1 MNLKRVL
8 ALVALAW
15 ALPVAADVSI
25 ADAWIRGTV
34 PGQKVTGAFM
44 QVASTTD
51 TSLIDVSSP
60 SAKFVEIHQMTK
72 EGSVM
77 KMRAVDRLPIP
88 AGKPVELTP
97 AGYHMMLFELK
108 APLNAGDVIPL
119 TLTFED
125 KSGKKSTVE
134 VKAMVRALTTG
145 AAPPKP

>member
-1 MNLKRVL
+1 
-8 ALVALAW
+8 
-15 ALPVAADVSI
+15 VSI

-34 PGQKVTGAFM
+34 PGQKVTGAFR

>member
-8 ALVALAW
+8 VLVALAW